1 MEVILLSEK
10 DNLFNTLLD
19 SVQSL
24 KSPYTQAITL
34 THISEQFFEYK
45 DNKRSKELFNN
56 ALNIAKQM
64 PNNLEQLG
72 LLQHLIRS
80 LVNVIHKTDDR
91 EKLENAIDI
100 AKSIY
105 LPYNRS
111 YNLLDLVKT
120 FFSLLGKDR
129 TLELINEVLPEIDE
143 IKSLQYRFELLS
155 EVVTVLC
162 DMGAASNDLELI
174 QKAQQHLEKIEVSSF
189 YFLALISIAKA
200 FLSYGEAS
208 QDLTWIIN
216 AHELLMKLPE
226 SSLAISLID
235 VSLTLLRMEK
245 ENKAEEII
253 EEAIKHAEKI
263 EESSRR
269 SVALS
274 YIAKAFIE
282 LNKRDK
288 AKQRLLT
295 AVEAAHTIT
304 DQNLL
309 NMAWQSVIEAI
320 NDLNSGDKLSLI
332 QEIVETIEN
341 LSNVILRAFAFNHII
356 TAFTERDQIEK
367 SSFQEVLRKAITTVK
382 AIRNKLVRE
391 TAALNLAALLI
402 ERSSEVADEFLL
414 KAIYELA
421 EQIRDARNSAYL
433 FTDIARVVHS
443 FGREKEAEEL
453 LDGAMITISLIPNA
467 FTSALALVYVAR
479 RCSELGLLNKF
490 NDLIEELIGV
500 VNDIESPNELVKT
513 KTGIAE
519 LLIQGNE
526 KGRAIQFLH
535 QALENSSELPNEL
548 EKSGALSSIAKVV
561 ISL

>member
-1 MEVILLSEK
+1 MLSEK

-45 DNKRSKELFNN
+45 DNKRSKKLFNN

-162 DMGAASNDLELI
+162 DMGAAFNDLELI
-174 QKAQQHLEKIEVSSF
+174 QRAQQHLEKMEVSSF
-189 YFLALISIAKA
+189 YFIALISIAKA
-200 FLSYGEAS
+200 FLSYGEAN
-208 QDLTWIIN
+208 QDLTWITN
-216 AHELLMKLPE
+216 AYELLMKLPE
-226 SSLAISLID
+226 SSLAISLIY
-235 VSLTLLRMEK
+235 VSLTLLKMEK

-263 EESSRR
+263 KESSRR

-320 NDLNSGDKLSLI
+320 NDLSSGEKLSLI
-332 QEIVETIEN
+332 QEIVETVGK

-356 TAFTERDQIEK
+356 TALSASDQIEK
-367 SSFQEVLRKAITTVK
+367 SSFQEILRKAVATVK
-382 AIRNKLVRE
+382 FIRNKLVRE
-391 TAALNLAALLI
+391 TAAITLAEILI
-402 ERSSEVADEFLL
+402 EKSSEITDDFILNT
-414 KAIYELA
+414 IYELTEEIKDPKNA
-421 EQIRDARNSAYL
+421 IYL
-433 FTDIARVVHS
+433 FTDIALVAHS
-443 FGREKEAEEL
+443 YRREKEVEDL
-453 LDGAMITISLIPNA
+453 IDGTRPFVNLISNVFEKARALI
-467 FTSALALVYVAR
+467 YVAKG
-479 RCSELGLLNKF
+479 CLELGLQTKF
-490 NDLIEELIGV
+490 NDLIAEITELI
-500 VNDIESPNELVKT
+500 NEIEAPTELGFVLT
-513 KTGIAE
+513 NIAK
-519 LLIQGNE
+519 LLIQSDE
-526 KGRAIQFLH
+526 KDRAILFLH
-535 QALENSSELPNEL
+535 QALEVSNELPNEL
-548 EKSGALSSIAKVV
+548 EKSDALSSISEVV